1 MASHAEP
8 ASAAQRVYE
17 WLRTRILDGTYAGG
31 TLLSEGE
38 IAEAVRTSRT
48 PVREAFLQLAAQEML
63 ALYPKRGALVLSVST
78 SELRDVLAARAL
90 IEPWAAALVA
100 RRPDRADVIT
110 ELRRLT
116 DQATQAFAAG
126 NDTGFQEAD
135 RSFHHCLL
143 SATGNRLLA
152 TFYSS
157 LRDRQLRSGTLA
169 MHNRPDRGTQT
180 MAQHGEIADAI
191 EAGDP
196 DRAAAAATTHVH
208 DTALA
213 LGLSSLV

>member
-1 MASHAEP
+1 VAS
-8 ASAAQRVYE
+8 
-17 WLRTRILDGTYAGG
+17 
-31 TLLSEGE
+31 
-38 IAEAVRTSRT
+38 
-48 PVREAFLQLAAQEML
+48 
-63 ALYPKRGALVLSVST
+63 
-78 SELRDVLAARAL
+78 
-90 IEPWAAALVA
+90 
-100 RRPDRADVIT
+100 RPDRADVIT

-169 MHNRPDRGTQT
+169 MHNRPDRGAQT